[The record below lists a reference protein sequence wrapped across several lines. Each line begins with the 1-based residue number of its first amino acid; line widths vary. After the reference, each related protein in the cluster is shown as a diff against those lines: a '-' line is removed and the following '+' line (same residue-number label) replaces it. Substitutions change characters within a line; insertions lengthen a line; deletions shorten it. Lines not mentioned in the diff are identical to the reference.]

1 MDDMRIEAVM
11 VPEEGNLE
19 PLGEH
24 LMEAALAFFDTEE
37 GEKEYQAW
45 KAARGKILRC
55 AQNDTRTNGTER
67 KERSA

>member
-1 MDDMRIEAVM
+1 MEDMRIEAVM
-11 VPEEGNLE
+11 VAEEGNLA

-45 KAARGKILRC
+45 KAARE
-55 AQNDTRTNGTER
+55 AR
-67 KERSA
+67 KGA